1 MNQTIGTNYVA
12 TQQTIKE
19 MNQEIQNI
27 VNETKKMVQAI
38 TERTDWQGPDAVK
51 YKEALLEF
59 AQKMA
64 NTCKWMENVDNTISS
79 HSAELYNRSIEDAS
93 NANNLGY

>member
-1 MNQTIGTNYVA
+1 MNQNIGTNYRA

-19 MNQEIQNI
+19 MNQELQTII
-27 VNETKKMVQAI
+27 NETKKMVNAI
-38 TERTDWQGPDAVK
+38 TARTDWQGPDAVK

-64 NTCKWMENVDNTISS
+64 NTCNWMENVDNTISA
-79 HSAELYNRSIEDAS
+79 HSAELYNRSVEDAN
-93 NANNLGY
+93 NAAKLGY